1 MSAEL
6 EIIIVPPS
14 GIPSVNCRELW
25 RYRDLFL
32 ALAWRDIAV
41 RYKQAVLGSA
51 WAIVQPLVTMVVF
64 TFVFNGLGKI
74 ESGDGT
80 PYPVFLYVGL
90 LVWQY
95 FAGTL
100 TTAANSMVSNS
111 GLIQKVYFP
120 RLVIPATAATTALV
134 DLGMASL
141 VLAGMMVYYGMTP
154 RLLSVAVLPV
164 LLLTTVLISMGTGL
178 LAAAINVKHRDIR
191 HAVPFA
197 IQVMMYV
204 TPVMYPVTMLDS
216 HPVARALMLWLN
228 PISGVISNARA
239 VVLGHSPVDWNAL
252 VISLAVSCIIFVVG
266 LVYFRRAERY
276 FADLV

>member
-1 MSAEL
+1 MSAEF
-6 EIIIVPPS
+6 ENIIVPPS

-64 TFVFNGLGKI
+64 SFVFNGLGKI
-74 ESGDGT
+74 ESDDGT

-100 TTAANSMVSNS
+100 TTAANSMVTNA

-154 RLLSVAVLPV
+154 RLLSVALLPV
-164 LLLTTVLISMGTGL
+164 LLLTTVLVSMGTGL
-178 LAAAINVKHRDIR
+178 LAAAVNVKHRDIR
-191 HAVPFA
+191 HAVPFV
-197 IQVMMYV
+197 IQVMMFV

-216 HPVARALMLWLN
+216 HPVARMLMLWLN

-239 VVLGHSPVDWNAL
+239 VVLGRSPVDWTA
-252 VISLAVSCIIFVVG
+252 LAVSLTVSCVIFVAG
-266 LVYFRRAERY
+266 LVYFRKAERY